1 MKRYVQAGSFNR
13 ARKWMNELPCC
24 FVTAWRND
32 LTTKE
37 KVRQN
42 RLLASDIRAAGLT
55 YFNTTGGYVEN
66 KGTDSESRVIE
77 QSFMVVNNKYV
88 LDDFV
93 KLCVH
98 WCRKYNQDAVLVTV
112 PSRTDNGKALQ
123 ATGKYYDKNGNV
135 VSEYSNVT
143 VGDVEEYFSNMY
155 GKDFV
160 LSSCQLECYT
170 TGDGIH
176 TVNGRRISQET
187 FKDLYP
193 EL

>member
-1 MKRYVQAGSFNR
+1 
-13 ARKWMNELPCC
+13 MNELPCC

-77 QSFMVVNNKYV
+77 HSFMVVNNKYV

-93 KLCVH
+93 KLCLH
-98 WCRKYNQDAVLVTV
+98 WCMKYSQDAVLVTV
-112 PSRTDNGKALQ
+112 PTRTNNGKALRR
-123 ATGKYYDKNGNV
+123 YYDKHGNV
-135 VSEYSNVT
+135 VSEYSDVT
-143 VGDVEEYFSNMY
+143 VGDVEEYFSSMY

-170 TGDGIH
+170 IGDGIH